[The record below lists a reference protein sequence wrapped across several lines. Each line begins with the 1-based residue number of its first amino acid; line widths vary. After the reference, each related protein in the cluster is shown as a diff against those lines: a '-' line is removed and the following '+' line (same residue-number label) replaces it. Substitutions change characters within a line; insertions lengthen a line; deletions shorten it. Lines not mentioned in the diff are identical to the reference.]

1 MKAIILSSGKGTRMM
16 PLTKDMHKP
25 MLEVNG
31 EPLIAHKIKL
41 LEDAS
46 INEIFINV
54 AYKKDVI
61 TNYIKSLNKN
71 IHLIDEGDEPL
82 GTAAGIRN
90 IVSQLKDQS
99 FIVINS
105 DVWTDYPLDQL
116 KELDLNDNLAHI
128 ALIETPDYL
137 AGDFD
142 INGETITTGKK
153 YVFSG
158 IGKYHTGLFKKY
170 NDKDLGDIL
179 RAEIAAG
186 TALGMEA
193 KKLMDNGDLVPD
205 AVVIGMIKSKLE
217 KNADAQGFIFDGFP
231 RTSAQA
237 EALDG
242 LLKELGTAISGM
254 IALQVDDE
262 ELTHRLLMRGK
273 NSGRADDQNEGIIRN
288 RIQEYNNKTLPLKEF
303 YGAQGKLQE
312 IEGIGS
318 IESINQ
324 KLCAAIDSL

>member
-16 PLTKDMHKP
+16 PLTKDMPKP

-46 INEIFINV
+46 INKIFINV

-61 TNYIKSLNKN
+61 TSYIKSLNKN

-90 IVSQLKDQS
+90 MVSDLKDEC

-105 DVWTDYPLDQL
+105 DVWTDYRLHQL

-128 ALIETPDYL
+128 VLIETPDYL

-142 INGETITTGKK
+142 INGDAITKGKN

-158 IGKYHTGLFKKY
+158 IGKYHTQLFKKY

-179 RAEIAAG
+179 RAEKKISFSIYDGQWMDIG
-186 TALGMEA
+186 TPQRL
-193 KKLMDNGDLVPD
+193 KQ
-205 AVVIGMIKSKLE
+205 I
-217 KNADAQGFIFDGFP
+217 
-231 RTSAQA
+231 
-237 EALDG
+237 
-242 LLKELGTAISGM
+242 KELI
-254 IALQVDDE
+254 
-262 ELTHRLLMRGK
+262 
-273 NSGRADDQNEGIIRN
+273 
-288 RIQEYNNKTLPLKEF
+288 
-303 YGAQGKLQE
+303 
-312 IEGIGS
+312 
-318 IESINQ
+318 
-324 KLCAAIDSL
+324 

>member
-16 PLTKDMHKP
+16 PLTKDMPKP
-25 MLEVNG
+25 MLEING
-31 EPLIAHKIKL
+31 ETLIAHKINL

-61 TNYIKSLNKN
+61 TSYIKSLNKN

-90 IVSQLKDQS
+90 IVSDLKDEC

-116 KELDLNDNLAHI
+116 KKLDLNDNLAHI
-128 ALIETPDYL
+128 VLIETPDYL

-142 INGETITTGKK
+142 INGEAITTGKK

-158 IGKYHTGLFKKY
+158 IGKYHTELFKKY

-179 RAEIAAG
+179 RAEGKISFSIYDRQWMDIG
-186 TALGMEA
+186 TPERL
-193 KKLMDNGDLVPD
+193 KQ
-205 AVVIGMIKSKLE
+205 I
-217 KNADAQGFIFDGFP
+217 
-231 RTSAQA
+231 
-237 EALDG
+237 
-242 LLKELGTAISGM
+242 KELI
-254 IALQVDDE
+254 
-262 ELTHRLLMRGK
+262 
-273 NSGRADDQNEGIIRN
+273 
-288 RIQEYNNKTLPLKEF
+288 
-303 YGAQGKLQE
+303 
-312 IEGIGS
+312 
-318 IESINQ
+318 
-324 KLCAAIDSL
+324 

>member
-16 PLTKDMHKP
+16 PLTKDMPKP

-31 EPLIAHKIKL
+31 VPLIAHKIKL

-61 TNYIKSLNKN
+61 INYVKSLNKN

-90 IVSQLKDQS
+90 IVSQLKDES

-128 ALIETPDYL
+128 VLIETPDYL

-142 INGETITTGKK
+142 INGDAITTGKK

-158 IGKYHTGLFKKY
+158 IGKYHTELFKKY

-179 RAEIAAG
+179 RAEEKISFSIYDRQWMDIG
-186 TALGMEA
+186 TPERL
-193 KKLMDNGDLVPD
+193 KQ
-205 AVVIGMIKSKLE
+205 I
-217 KNADAQGFIFDGFP
+217 
-231 RTSAQA
+231 
-237 EALDG
+237 
-242 LLKELGTAISGM
+242 KELI
-254 IALQVDDE
+254 
-262 ELTHRLLMRGK
+262 
-273 NSGRADDQNEGIIRN
+273 
-288 RIQEYNNKTLPLKEF
+288 
-303 YGAQGKLQE
+303 
-312 IEGIGS
+312 
-318 IESINQ
+318 
-324 KLCAAIDSL
+324 

>member
-16 PLTKDMHKP
+16 PLTKDTPKP

-61 TNYIKSLNKN
+61 INYVKSLNKN

-90 IVSQLKDQS
+90 IVSDLKDEC

-105 DVWTDYPLDQL
+105 DVWTDYRLDQL

-128 ALIETPDYL
+128 VLIETPDYL

-142 INGETITTGKK
+142 INGDAITTGKK

-158 IGKYHTGLFKKY
+158 IGKYHTELFKKY

-179 RAEIAAG
+179 RAEKKTGFNIYDGQWMDIG
-186 TALGMEA
+186 TPERL
-193 KKLMDNGDLVPD
+193 KQ
-205 AVVIGMIKSKLE
+205 I
-217 KNADAQGFIFDGFP
+217 
-231 RTSAQA
+231 
-237 EALDG
+237 
-242 LLKELGTAISGM
+242 KELI
-254 IALQVDDE
+254 
-262 ELTHRLLMRGK
+262 
-273 NSGRADDQNEGIIRN
+273 
-288 RIQEYNNKTLPLKEF
+288 
-303 YGAQGKLQE
+303 
-312 IEGIGS
+312 
-318 IESINQ
+318 
-324 KLCAAIDSL
+324 

>member
-16 PLTKDMHKP
+16 PLTKDMPKP

-46 INEIFINV
+46 ISEIFINV

-71 IHLIDEGDEPL
+71 IHLVDEGDEPL

-90 IVSQLKDQS
+90 IVSQLKDES

-105 DVWTDYPLDQL
+105 DVWTDYPLNQL

-128 ALIETPDYL
+128 VLIETPDYL

-142 INGETITTGKK
+142 INGEAITTGKK

-158 IGKYHTGLFKKY
+158 IGKYHTELFKKY

-179 RAEIAAG
+179 RAEGKISFSIYDRQWMDIG
-186 TALGMEA
+186 TPERL
-193 KKLMDNGDLVPD
+193 KQ
-205 AVVIGMIKSKLE
+205 I
-217 KNADAQGFIFDGFP
+217 
-231 RTSAQA
+231 
-237 EALDG
+237 
-242 LLKELGTAISGM
+242 KELI
-254 IALQVDDE
+254 
-262 ELTHRLLMRGK
+262 
-273 NSGRADDQNEGIIRN
+273 
-288 RIQEYNNKTLPLKEF
+288 
-303 YGAQGKLQE
+303 
-312 IEGIGS
+312 
-318 IESINQ
+318 
-324 KLCAAIDSL
+324 

>member
-16 PLTKDMHKP
+16 PLTKDTPKP

-90 IVSQLKDQS
+90 IVSQLKDES

-105 DVWTDYPLDQL
+105 DVWTDYRLDQL

-128 ALIETPDYL
+128 VLIETPDYL

-142 INGETITTGKK
+142 INGDAITTGKK

-158 IGKYHTGLFKKY
+158 IGKYHTELFKKY

-179 RAEIAAG
+179 RAEEKISFSIYDRQWMDIG
-186 TALGMEA
+186 TPERL
-193 KKLMDNGDLVPD
+193 KQ
-205 AVVIGMIKSKLE
+205 I
-217 KNADAQGFIFDGFP
+217 
-231 RTSAQA
+231 
-237 EALDG
+237 
-242 LLKELGTAISGM
+242 KELI
-254 IALQVDDE
+254 
-262 ELTHRLLMRGK
+262 
-273 NSGRADDQNEGIIRN
+273 
-288 RIQEYNNKTLPLKEF
+288 
-303 YGAQGKLQE
+303 
-312 IEGIGS
+312 
-318 IESINQ
+318 
-324 KLCAAIDSL
+324 

>member
-16 PLTKDMHKP
+16 PLTKDTPKP

-61 TNYIKSLNKN
+61 TSYIKSLNKN

-90 IVSQLKDQS
+90 IVSQLKDES

-105 DVWTDYPLDQL
+105 DIWTDYPLDQL
-116 KELDLNDNLAHI
+116 KELNLNDNLAHI
-128 ALIETPDYL
+128 VLIETPDYL

-142 INGETITTGKK
+142 INGEAITTGKK

-158 IGKYHTGLFKKY
+158 IGKYHTELFKKY

-179 RAEIAAG
+179 RAEEKISFSIYDRQWMDIG
-186 TALGMEA
+186 TPERL
-193 KKLMDNGDLVPD
+193 KQ
-205 AVVIGMIKSKLE
+205 I
-217 KNADAQGFIFDGFP
+217 
-231 RTSAQA
+231 
-237 EALDG
+237 
-242 LLKELGTAISGM
+242 KELI
-254 IALQVDDE
+254 
-262 ELTHRLLMRGK
+262 
-273 NSGRADDQNEGIIRN
+273 
-288 RIQEYNNKTLPLKEF
+288 
-303 YGAQGKLQE
+303 
-312 IEGIGS
+312 
-318 IESINQ
+318 
-324 KLCAAIDSL
+324 

>member
-16 PLTKDMHKP
+16 PLTKNMPKP

-61 TNYIKSLNKN
+61 TSYIKSLNKN

-90 IVSQLKDQS
+90 IVSQLKDES

-116 KELDLNDNLAHI
+116 KELDLDDNLAHI
-128 ALIETPDYL
+128 VLIETPDYL

-142 INGETITTGKK
+142 INGEAITTGKK

-158 IGKYHTGLFKKY
+158 IGKYHTELFKKY
-170 NDKDLGDIL
+170 NNKDLGDIL
-179 RAEIAAG
+179 RAEEKISFSIYGRQWMDIG
-186 TALGMEA
+186 TPERL
-193 KKLMDNGDLVPD
+193 KQ
-205 AVVIGMIKSKLE
+205 I
-217 KNADAQGFIFDGFP
+217 
-231 RTSAQA
+231 
-237 EALDG
+237 
-242 LLKELGTAISGM
+242 KELI
-254 IALQVDDE
+254 
-262 ELTHRLLMRGK
+262 
-273 NSGRADDQNEGIIRN
+273 
-288 RIQEYNNKTLPLKEF
+288 
-303 YGAQGKLQE
+303 
-312 IEGIGS
+312 
-318 IESINQ
+318 
-324 KLCAAIDSL
+324 

>member
-16 PLTKDMHKP
+16 PLTKDMPKP
-25 MLEVNG
+25 MLEING
-31 EPLIAHKIKL
+31 ETLIAHKIKL

-61 TNYIKSLNKN
+61 INYIKSLNKN

-90 IVSQLKDQS
+90 IVSQLKDES

-105 DVWTDYPLDQL
+105 DVWTDYRLDQL

-128 ALIETPDYL
+128 ILIETPDYL

-142 INGETITTGKK
+142 ISDDTITVGKK

-158 IGKYHTGLFKKY
+158 IGKYHTELFKKY

-179 RAEIAAG
+179 RAEEKISFSIYEGQWMDIG
-186 TALGMEA
+186 TPERL
-193 KKLMDNGDLVPD
+193 KQ
-205 AVVIGMIKSKLE
+205 I
-217 KNADAQGFIFDGFP
+217 
-231 RTSAQA
+231 
-237 EALDG
+237 
-242 LLKELGTAISGM
+242 KELI
-254 IALQVDDE
+254 
-262 ELTHRLLMRGK
+262 
-273 NSGRADDQNEGIIRN
+273 
-288 RIQEYNNKTLPLKEF
+288 
-303 YGAQGKLQE
+303 
-312 IEGIGS
+312 
-318 IESINQ
+318 
-324 KLCAAIDSL
+324 

>member
-16 PLTKDMHKP
+16 PLTKDMPKP

-46 INEIFINV
+46 ISEIFINV

-61 TNYIKSLNKN
+61 INYIKSLNKN

-90 IVSQLKDQS
+90 IVSQLKDES

-105 DVWTDYPLDQL
+105 DVWTDYRLDQL

-128 ALIETPDYL
+128 ILIETPDYL

-142 INGETITTGKK
+142 INGEAITTGKK

-158 IGKYHTGLFKKY
+158 IGKYHTELFKKY

-179 RAEIAAG
+179 RAEEKISFSIYEGQWMDIG
-186 TALGMEA
+186 TPERL
-193 KKLMDNGDLVPD
+193 KQ
-205 AVVIGMIKSKLE
+205 I
-217 KNADAQGFIFDGFP
+217 
-231 RTSAQA
+231 
-237 EALDG
+237 
-242 LLKELGTAISGM
+242 KELI
-254 IALQVDDE
+254 
-262 ELTHRLLMRGK
+262 
-273 NSGRADDQNEGIIRN
+273 
-288 RIQEYNNKTLPLKEF
+288 
-303 YGAQGKLQE
+303 
-312 IEGIGS
+312 
-318 IESINQ
+318 
-324 KLCAAIDSL
+324 

>member
-16 PLTKDMHKP
+16 PLTKDTPKP

-116 KELDLNDNLAHI
+116 KELNLNDNLAHI
-128 ALIETPDYL
+128 VLIETPDYL

-142 INGETITTGKK
+142 IKGETITMGKK

-158 IGKYHTGLFKKY
+158 IGKYHTELFKKY

-179 RAEIAAG
+179 RAEEKISFSIYGRQWMDIG
-186 TALGMEA
+186 TPERL
-193 KKLMDNGDLVPD
+193 KQ
-205 AVVIGMIKSKLE
+205 I
-217 KNADAQGFIFDGFP
+217 
-231 RTSAQA
+231 
-237 EALDG
+237 
-242 LLKELGTAISGM
+242 KELI
-254 IALQVDDE
+254 
-262 ELTHRLLMRGK
+262 
-273 NSGRADDQNEGIIRN
+273 
-288 RIQEYNNKTLPLKEF
+288 
-303 YGAQGKLQE
+303 
-312 IEGIGS
+312 
-318 IESINQ
+318 
-324 KLCAAIDSL
+324 

>member
-16 PLTKDMHKP
+16 PLTKDMPKP

-46 INEIFINV
+46 ISEIFINV

-61 TNYIKSLNKN
+61 INYIKSLNKN

-90 IVSQLKDQS
+90 IVSQLKDES

-105 DVWTDYPLDQL
+105 DVWTDYRLDQL

-128 ALIETPDYL
+128 ILIETPDYL

-142 INGETITTGKK
+142 ISDDTISVGKK

-158 IGKYHTGLFKKY
+158 IGKYHTELFKKY

-179 RAEIAAG
+179 RAEEKISFSIYEGQWMDIG
-186 TALGMEA
+186 TPERL
-193 KKLMDNGDLVPD
+193 KQ
-205 AVVIGMIKSKLE
+205 I
-217 KNADAQGFIFDGFP
+217 
-231 RTSAQA
+231 
-237 EALDG
+237 
-242 LLKELGTAISGM
+242 KELI
-254 IALQVDDE
+254 
-262 ELTHRLLMRGK
+262 
-273 NSGRADDQNEGIIRN
+273 
-288 RIQEYNNKTLPLKEF
+288 
-303 YGAQGKLQE
+303 
-312 IEGIGS
+312 
-318 IESINQ
+318 
-324 KLCAAIDSL
+324 

>member
-16 PLTKDMHKP
+16 PLTKDMPKP

-31 EPLIAHKIKL
+31 EPLITHKIKL

-46 INEIFINV
+46 ISEIFINV

-90 IVSQLKDQS
+90 IVSQLKDES

-128 ALIETPDYL
+128 VLIETPDYL

-142 INGETITTGKK
+142 INGEAITTGKK

-158 IGKYHTGLFKKY
+158 IGKYHTELFKKY

-179 RAEIAAG
+179 RAEEKISFSIYDRQWMDIG
-186 TALGMEA
+186 TPERL
-193 KKLMDNGDLVPD
+193 KQ
-205 AVVIGMIKSKLE
+205 I
-217 KNADAQGFIFDGFP
+217 
-231 RTSAQA
+231 
-237 EALDG
+237 
-242 LLKELGTAISGM
+242 KELI
-254 IALQVDDE
+254 
-262 ELTHRLLMRGK
+262 
-273 NSGRADDQNEGIIRN
+273 
-288 RIQEYNNKTLPLKEF
+288 
-303 YGAQGKLQE
+303 
-312 IEGIGS
+312 
-318 IESINQ
+318 
-324 KLCAAIDSL
+324 

>member
-16 PLTKDMHKP
+16 PLTKDTPKP

-31 EPLIAHKIKL
+31 EPLLAHKIKL

-61 TNYIKSLNKN
+61 ANYIKNLNKN

-90 IVSQLKDQS
+90 IISQLKDES

-105 DVWTDYPLDQL
+105 DVWTDYRLDRL

-128 ALIETPDYL
+128 VLIETPDYL

-142 INGETITTGKK
+142 INDDAIITGKK

-158 IGKYHTGLFKKY
+158 IGKYNTKLFKKY
-170 NDKDLGDIL
+170 THKDLGDIL
-179 RAEIAAG
+179 RAEKEISFSIYDGQWMDIG
-186 TALGMEA
+186 TPERL
-193 KKLMDNGDLVPD
+193 KK
-205 AVVIGMIKSKLE
+205 IKE
-217 KNADAQGFIFDGFP
+217 
-231 RTSAQA
+231 
-237 EALDG
+237 
-242 LLKELGTAISGM
+242 
-254 IALQVDDE
+254 
-262 ELTHRLLMRGK
+262 
-273 NSGRADDQNEGIIRN
+273 II
-288 RIQEYNNKTLPLKEF
+288 
-303 YGAQGKLQE
+303 
-312 IEGIGS
+312 
-318 IESINQ
+318 
-324 KLCAAIDSL
+324 

>member
-16 PLTKDMHKP
+16 PLTKDMPKP

-46 INEIFINV
+46 ISEIFINV

-71 IHLIDEGDEPL
+71 IHLVDEGDEPL

-90 IVSQLKDQS
+90 IVSQLKDES

-105 DVWTDYPLDQL
+105 DVWTDYPLNQL

-128 ALIETPDYL
+128 VLIETPDYL

-142 INGETITTGKK
+142 INGEAITTGKK

-158 IGKYHTGLFKKY
+158 IGKYHTELFKKY

-179 RAEIAAG
+179 RAEEKISFSIYDGQWMDIG
-186 TALGMEA
+186 TPERL
-193 KKLMDNGDLVPD
+193 KQ
-205 AVVIGMIKSKLE
+205 I
-217 KNADAQGFIFDGFP
+217 
-231 RTSAQA
+231 
-237 EALDG
+237 
-242 LLKELGTAISGM
+242 KELI
-254 IALQVDDE
+254 
-262 ELTHRLLMRGK
+262 
-273 NSGRADDQNEGIIRN
+273 
-288 RIQEYNNKTLPLKEF
+288 
-303 YGAQGKLQE
+303 
-312 IEGIGS
+312 
-318 IESINQ
+318 
-324 KLCAAIDSL
+324 

>member
-1 MKAIILSSGKGTRMM
+1 
-16 PLTKDMHKP
+16 

-71 IHLIDEGDEPL
+71 IHLIDEGDKPL

-90 IVSQLKDQS
+90 IVSQLKDES
-99 FIVINS
+99 FIVMNS

-116 KELDLNDNLAHI
+116 KRLDLNYNLAHI
-128 ALIETPDYL
+128 VLIETPDYL

-142 INGETITTGKK
+142 INDDAITVGKK

-158 IGKYHTGLFKKY
+158 IGKYHTKLFKKY

-179 RAEIAAG
+179 RAEKKISFSIYDGQWMDIG
-186 TALGMEA
+186 TPERL
-193 KKLMDNGDLVPD
+193 KQ
-205 AVVIGMIKSKLE
+205 I
-217 KNADAQGFIFDGFP
+217 
-231 RTSAQA
+231 
-237 EALDG
+237 
-242 LLKELGTAISGM
+242 KELI
-254 IALQVDDE
+254 
-262 ELTHRLLMRGK
+262 
-273 NSGRADDQNEGIIRN
+273 
-288 RIQEYNNKTLPLKEF
+288 
-303 YGAQGKLQE
+303 
-312 IEGIGS
+312 
-318 IESINQ
+318 
-324 KLCAAIDSL
+324 

>member
-16 PLTKDMHKP
+16 PLTKDMPKP

-90 IVSQLKDQS
+90 IVSQLKDES

-105 DVWTDYPLDQL
+105 DVWTDYPLNQL

-128 ALIETPDYL
+128 VLIETPDYL

-142 INGETITTGKK
+142 INGEAITTGKK

-158 IGKYHTGLFKKY
+158 IGKYHTELFKKY

-179 RAEIAAG
+179 RAEEKISFSIYDGQWMDIG
-186 TALGMEA
+186 TPERL
-193 KKLMDNGDLVPD
+193 KQ
-205 AVVIGMIKSKLE
+205 I
-217 KNADAQGFIFDGFP
+217 
-231 RTSAQA
+231 
-237 EALDG
+237 
-242 LLKELGTAISGM
+242 KELI
-254 IALQVDDE
+254 
-262 ELTHRLLMRGK
+262 
-273 NSGRADDQNEGIIRN
+273 
-288 RIQEYNNKTLPLKEF
+288 
-303 YGAQGKLQE
+303 
-312 IEGIGS
+312 
-318 IESINQ
+318 
-324 KLCAAIDSL
+324 

>member
-16 PLTKDMHKP
+16 PLTKDTPKP

-46 INEIFINV
+46 INKIFINV

-61 TNYIKSLNKN
+61 INYIKSLNKN

-90 IVSQLKDQS
+90 IVSDLKDEC

-105 DVWTDYPLDQL
+105 DVWTDYRLDQL

-128 ALIETPDYL
+128 VLIETPDYL

-142 INGETITTGKK
+142 INGDAITTGKK

-158 IGKYHTGLFKKY
+158 IGKYHTELFKKY

-179 RAEIAAG
+179 RAEEKISFSIYDRQWMDIG
-186 TALGMEA
+186 TPERL
-193 KKLMDNGDLVPD
+193 KQ
-205 AVVIGMIKSKLE
+205 I
-217 KNADAQGFIFDGFP
+217 
-231 RTSAQA
+231 
-237 EALDG
+237 
-242 LLKELGTAISGM
+242 KELI
-254 IALQVDDE
+254 
-262 ELTHRLLMRGK
+262 
-273 NSGRADDQNEGIIRN
+273 
-288 RIQEYNNKTLPLKEF
+288 
-303 YGAQGKLQE
+303 
-312 IEGIGS
+312 
-318 IESINQ
+318 
-324 KLCAAIDSL
+324 

>member
-16 PLTKDMHKP
+16 PLTKDMPKP

-46 INEIFINV
+46 ISEIFINV

-128 ALIETPDYL
+128 VLIETPDYL

-142 INGETITTGKK
+142 INGEAITTGKK

-158 IGKYHTGLFKKY
+158 IGKYHTELFKKY

-179 RAEIAAG
+179 RAEGKISFSIYDRQWMDIG
-186 TALGMEA
+186 TPERL
-193 KKLMDNGDLVPD
+193 KQ
-205 AVVIGMIKSKLE
+205 I
-217 KNADAQGFIFDGFP
+217 
-231 RTSAQA
+231 
-237 EALDG
+237 
-242 LLKELGTAISGM
+242 KELI
-254 IALQVDDE
+254 
-262 ELTHRLLMRGK
+262 
-273 NSGRADDQNEGIIRN
+273 
-288 RIQEYNNKTLPLKEF
+288 
-303 YGAQGKLQE
+303 
-312 IEGIGS
+312 
-318 IESINQ
+318 
-324 KLCAAIDSL
+324 

>member
-16 PLTKDMHKP
+16 PLTKDTPKP

-61 TNYIKSLNKN
+61 INYIKSLNKN

-90 IVSQLKDQS
+90 IVSDLKDEC

-128 ALIETPDYL
+128 VLIETPDYL

-142 INGETITTGKK
+142 INGDAITTGKK

-158 IGKYHTGLFKKY
+158 IGKYHTELFKKY

-179 RAEIAAG
+179 RAEKKTSFSIYDGQWMDIG
-186 TALGMEA
+186 TPERL
-193 KKLMDNGDLVPD
+193 KQ
-205 AVVIGMIKSKLE
+205 I
-217 KNADAQGFIFDGFP
+217 
-231 RTSAQA
+231 
-237 EALDG
+237 
-242 LLKELGTAISGM
+242 KELI
-254 IALQVDDE
+254 
-262 ELTHRLLMRGK
+262 
-273 NSGRADDQNEGIIRN
+273 
-288 RIQEYNNKTLPLKEF
+288 
-303 YGAQGKLQE
+303 
-312 IEGIGS
+312 
-318 IESINQ
+318 
-324 KLCAAIDSL
+324 

>member
-16 PLTKDMHKP
+16 PLTKDTPKP

-31 EPLIAHKIKL
+31 EPLITHKIKL

-90 IVSQLKDQS
+90 IVSQLKDES

-128 ALIETPDYL
+128 VLIETPDYL

-142 INGETITTGKK
+142 INGEAITTGKK

-158 IGKYHTGLFKKY
+158 IGKYHTKLFKKY

-179 RAEIAAG
+179 RAEEKISFSIYDRQWMDIG
-186 TALGMEA
+186 TPERL
-193 KKLMDNGDLVPD
+193 KQ
-205 AVVIGMIKSKLE
+205 I
-217 KNADAQGFIFDGFP
+217 
-231 RTSAQA
+231 
-237 EALDG
+237 
-242 LLKELGTAISGM
+242 KELI
-254 IALQVDDE
+254 
-262 ELTHRLLMRGK
+262 
-273 NSGRADDQNEGIIRN
+273 
-288 RIQEYNNKTLPLKEF
+288 
-303 YGAQGKLQE
+303 
-312 IEGIGS
+312 
-318 IESINQ
+318 
-324 KLCAAIDSL
+324 

>member
-16 PLTKDMHKP
+16 PLTKDMPKP

-54 AYKKDVI
+54 AYKKDII

-90 IVSQLKDQS
+90 IVSDLKDES

-116 KELDLNDNLAHI
+116 KELDLIDNLAHI
-128 ALIETPDYL
+128 VLIETPDYL

-158 IGKYHTGLFKKY
+158 IGKYHTELFKKY

-179 RAEIAAG
+179 RAEEKISFSIYGRQWMDIG
-186 TALGMEA
+186 TPERL
-193 KKLMDNGDLVPD
+193 KQ
-205 AVVIGMIKSKLE
+205 I
-217 KNADAQGFIFDGFP
+217 
-231 RTSAQA
+231 
-237 EALDG
+237 
-242 LLKELGTAISGM
+242 KELI
-254 IALQVDDE
+254 
-262 ELTHRLLMRGK
+262 
-273 NSGRADDQNEGIIRN
+273 
-288 RIQEYNNKTLPLKEF
+288 
-303 YGAQGKLQE
+303 
-312 IEGIGS
+312 
-318 IESINQ
+318 
-324 KLCAAIDSL
+324 

>member
-16 PLTKDMHKP
+16 PLTKDTPKP

-61 TNYIKSLNKN
+61 INYIKSLNKN

-90 IVSQLKDQS
+90 IVSDLKDES

-105 DVWTDYPLDQL
+105 DVWTDYRLDQL

-128 ALIETPDYL
+128 VLIETPDYL

-142 INGETITTGKK
+142 INGEAITTGKK

-158 IGKYHTGLFKKY
+158 IGKYHTELFKKY

-179 RAEIAAG
+179 RAEEKISFSIYEGQWMDIG
-186 TALGMEA
+186 TPERL
-193 KKLMDNGDLVPD
+193 KQ
-205 AVVIGMIKSKLE
+205 I
-217 KNADAQGFIFDGFP
+217 
-231 RTSAQA
+231 
-237 EALDG
+237 
-242 LLKELGTAISGM
+242 KELI
-254 IALQVDDE
+254 
-262 ELTHRLLMRGK
+262 
-273 NSGRADDQNEGIIRN
+273 
-288 RIQEYNNKTLPLKEF
+288 
-303 YGAQGKLQE
+303 
-312 IEGIGS
+312 
-318 IESINQ
+318 
-324 KLCAAIDSL
+324 

>member
-16 PLTKDMHKP
+16 PLTKDTPKP

-31 EPLIAHKIKL
+31 EPLLAHKIKL

-61 TNYIKSLNKN
+61 ANYIKNLNKN

-90 IVSQLKDQS
+90 IISQLKDES

-105 DVWTDYPLDQL
+105 DVWTDYRLDRL

-128 ALIETPDYL
+128 VLIETPDYL

-142 INGETITTGKK
+142 INDDAIITGKK

-158 IGKYHTGLFKKY
+158 IGKYNTKLFKK
-170 NDKDLGDIL
+170 NTHKDLGDIL
-179 RAEIAAG
+179 RAEKEISFSIYDGQWMDIG
-186 TALGMEA
+186 TPERL
-193 KKLMDNGDLVPD
+193 KK
-205 AVVIGMIKSKLE
+205 IKK
-217 KNADAQGFIFDGFP
+217 
-231 RTSAQA
+231 
-237 EALDG
+237 
-242 LLKELGTAISGM
+242 
-254 IALQVDDE
+254 
-262 ELTHRLLMRGK
+262 
-273 NSGRADDQNEGIIRN
+273 II
-288 RIQEYNNKTLPLKEF
+288 
-303 YGAQGKLQE
+303 
-312 IEGIGS
+312 
-318 IESINQ
+318 
-324 KLCAAIDSL
+324 

>member
-16 PLTKDMHKP
+16 PLTKDMPKP

-90 IVSQLKDQS
+90 IVSDLKDES

-105 DVWTDYPLDQL
+105 DVWTDYRLHQL

-128 ALIETPDYL
+128 VLIETPDYL

-142 INGETITTGKK
+142 INDDALTTGKQ

-158 IGKYHTGLFKKY
+158 IGKYHTELFKKY
-170 NDKDLGDIL
+170 DDKDLGDIL
-179 RAEIAAG
+179 RAEKKIGFSIYDSQWMDIG
-186 TALGMEA
+186 TPERL
-193 KKLMDNGDLVPD
+193 NQ
-205 AVVIGMIKSKLE
+205 I
-217 KNADAQGFIFDGFP
+217 
-231 RTSAQA
+231 
-237 EALDG
+237 
-242 LLKELGTAISGM
+242 KELI
-254 IALQVDDE
+254 
-262 ELTHRLLMRGK
+262 
-273 NSGRADDQNEGIIRN
+273 
-288 RIQEYNNKTLPLKEF
+288 
-303 YGAQGKLQE
+303 
-312 IEGIGS
+312 
-318 IESINQ
+318 
-324 KLCAAIDSL
+324 